1 MIINHEIHHIKDTV
15 VCLSEFLFSFLLFFL
30 GDGSFASLLEK
41 IGGKMSENIFEL
53 VLKKFDLHVS
63 SKFIICY
70 FKNKVYLICIWDGFS
85 WIFITF
91 LFTTLWKYRL
101 TVFKNVLK
109 DYDVQKCKGCLQNCL
124 LNICF

>member
-1 MIINHEIHHIKDTV
+1 
-15 VCLSEFLFSFLLFFL
+15 
-30 GDGSFASLLEK
+30 
-41 IGGKMSENIFEL
+41 MSENIFEL

-109 DYDVQKCKGCLQNCL
+109 DYDVQKCKGCFTELSFEYLFLIKIKLFSKTL
-124 LNICF
+124 LSQLNGDV

>member
-1 MIINHEIHHIKDTV
+1 MKYPWFDI
-15 VCLSEFLFSFLLFFL
+15 LFSLSSL
-30 GDGSFASLLEK
+30 GDGSFADLLEK

-85 WIFITF
+85 WIVITF
-91 LFTTLWKYRL
+91 LFTNFGNTDWLS
-101 TVFKNVLK
+101 LK
-109 DYDVQKCKGCLQNCL
+109 MY
-124 LNICF
+124 